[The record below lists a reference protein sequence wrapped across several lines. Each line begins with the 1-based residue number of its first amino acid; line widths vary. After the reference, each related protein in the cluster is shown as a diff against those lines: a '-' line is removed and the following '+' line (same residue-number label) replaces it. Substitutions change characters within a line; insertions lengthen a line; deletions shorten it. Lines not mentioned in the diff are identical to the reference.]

1 MQVATRA
8 SAAARARRP
17 GSGGAAAVGLTIAG
31 IAWLAIAGA
40 SAWLVFATPMLA
52 RLVTIQSRTAGSGLA
67 GAVVWAVALTAPAC
81 FAILGIARLVGA
93 AQRVR
98 ERRAAAPPVAR
109 RADLLP
115 PGCTVVPRIRLP
127 DGRRIPD
134 VVVGPHGVAFFERLP
149 PPAASR
155 RSGDRWE
162 VRFADHGW
170 RAIENPLQRAARD
183 GDRLRRHLEAEE
195 RDFVVR
201 VTAAVLGDPVAVN
214 RIDGCAVVAL
224 DDVPAWLAA
233 LPAQRGLSPDRM
245 AHLRE
250 VLAELE

>member
-1 MQVATRA
+1 MA
-8 SAAARARRP
+8 
-17 GSGGAAAVGLTIAG
+17 GLTIAG
-31 IAWLAIAGA
+31 LAWLAIACV

-52 RLVTIQSRTAGSGLA
+52 RLVTIQSRSAGTTMA

-81 FAILGIARLVGA
+81 FAVLGIARLAGA
-93 AQRVR
+93 VQRFR
-98 ERRAAAPPVAR
+98 EARRAGPPVAR
-109 RADLLP
+109 RAAMLP
-115 PGCTVVPRIRLP
+115 AGCTVVPRIRLP

-134 VVVGPHGVAFFERLP
+134 VVVGPHGVAFFEQLP
-149 PPAASR
+149 PPAAAR
-155 RSGDRWE
+155 RTGDRWE
-162 VRFADHGW
+162 VRFAEHGW

-201 VTAAVLGDPVAVN
+201 VTAAVLGDPGAVH

-224 DDVPAWLAA
+224 DDVPAWIAA
-233 LPAQRGLSPDRM
+233 LPAQRGMSPDRLV
-245 AHLRE
+245 HLRE